1 MSEQPYTLYFT
12 DRSVSSLKN
21 LDRTV
26 ARRIVQKLEWLADNA
41 AAIAHTP
48 LTGDWQGYYRLR
60 VGDYR
65 VIYRLDHSL
74 RMVVVE
80 IIGHRSE
87 IYDRP

>member
-1 MSEQPYTLYFT
+1 MSEQLYTLHFT

>member
-1 MSEQPYTLYFT
+1 MSEPHILYFT
-12 DRSVSSLKN
+12 DRAANSLKR

-41 AAIAHTP
+41 AVIAHTP

-65 VIYRLDHSL
+65 AICRLDHNL
-74 RMVVVE
+74 RLVVVE
-80 IIGHRSE
+80 FIGHRSE
-87 IYDRP
+87 IYESP